1 MSGGRFAHGL
11 RRAAAALALLGLTGA
26 AQAAASIRLDTYQL
40 SLNTALPTLGG
51 MGLEASAVAYARDR
65 GSLFFVG
72 DEGLGVVEVSRS
84 GVLLGSMAFGAWP
97 TRTQHNDAEGL
108 AYLGNGV
115 LVVGEERLQD
125 AFRFGYS
132 AGGSVDLNTVPW
144 VSVVEGWGYNN
155 SGMEGIAY
163 DSRGAGSWVAVK
175 QANPQRVMTGT
186 LSFEADADGGSSAMT
201 QLYGGTSLFGLGNL
215 ADVAVLS
222 GVDALV
228 GTPAA
233 DNLLLL
239 SLASQRLIEVDRQ
252 GNLLSSIGLSSFTP
266 NAIEGVTI
274 DEHGTIYLVAEDS
287 GFGASRLLVLSP
299 VPEPQTWGLM
309 LTGLL
314 ALAAAQRR
322 RSNRR

>member
-1 MSGGRFAHGL
+1 MAASACVASL
-11 RRAAAALALLGLTGA
+11 LAAAGM
-26 AQAAASIRLDTYQL
+26 AQAATGSIRLDTYVL
-40 SLNTALPTLGG
+40 SANTALPTLGEV
-51 MGLEASAVAYARDR
+51 GLEASAVAYARDR
-65 GSLFFVG
+65 GTLFFVG
-72 DEGLGVVEVSRS
+72 DEGLGVVEVTRS
-84 GVLLGSMAFGAWP
+84 GALVGSMAFSAWP

-115 LVVGEERLQD
+115 LVVGEERIQD
-125 AFRFGYS
+125 AFRFTYS

-163 DSRGAGSWVAVK
+163 DARGSGAWVAVK
-175 QANPQRVMTGT
+175 QAGPQRVMVGG
-186 LSFEADADGGSSAMT
+186 LSFEADADGGASTMVP
-201 QLYGGTSLFGLGNL
+201 LYGATSLFGLGNL
-215 ADVAVLS
+215 SDVAVLS
-222 GVDALV
+222 GVDALA

-252 GNLLSSIGLSSFTP
+252 GKLLSSISLASFTP
-266 NAIEGVTI
+266 NDIEGVTI

-299 VPEPQTWGLM
+299 VPEPKSLA
-309 LTGLL
+309 LTLAGLL
-314 ALAAAQRR
+314 AVAAVQRR
-322 RSNRR
+322 RSKRG